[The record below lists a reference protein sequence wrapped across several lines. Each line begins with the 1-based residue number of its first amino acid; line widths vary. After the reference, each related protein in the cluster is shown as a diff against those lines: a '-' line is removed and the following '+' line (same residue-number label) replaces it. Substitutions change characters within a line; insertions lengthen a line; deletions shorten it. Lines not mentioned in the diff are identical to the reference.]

1 MGLVMTTRVSE
12 SGSQQAAP
20 KKKKVVKVHVLR
32 CRDESCKALL
42 AFEETEEGYLL
53 GQVLELASV
62 DVDTRFFPCP
72 KCNGRLLVEEYEHDG
87 KLRVRV
93 YGFEPAKGG

>member
-1 MGLVMTTRVSE
+1 MTAPVTE
-12 SGSQQAAP
+12 SGTQPAAP
-20 KKKKVVKVHVLR
+20 KKKAVKVHVLR

-53 GQVLELASV
+53 GQVLRLADV
-62 DVDTRFFPCP
+62 DGDTRFFPCP
-72 KCNGRLLVEEYEHDG
+72 SCGGRLLVEEYEHGG

-93 YGFEPAKGG
+93 YGFEPKSGG